1 MSVAD
6 VVEHVTHAITQSAI
20 SAKVTAHPARI
31 VVEVADLVRRYA
43 LTGMVC
49 TGPIT
54 RAVYEEPDGT
64 HTEELSGQSRL
75 DNRFTVFLTGPLP
88 PLTCESPANTTK
100 RDGAPTHHR
109 RKCPMPNPEIPMVLM
124 GRHAADTTLDVLA
137 SEAVAKQLEDDIA
150 RNVYTTI
157 PPLVG
162 RRHKPHAS
170 ALTVRLMRLA
180 HRRSIGSAP
189 MPHTQMRNA
198 A

>member
-1 MSVAD
+1 
-6 VVEHVTHAITQSAI
+6 
-20 SAKVTAHPARI
+20 
-31 VVEVADLVRRYA
+31 
-43 LTGMVC
+43 
-49 TGPIT
+49 
-54 RAVYEEPDGT
+54 
-64 HTEELSGQSRL
+64 
-75 DNRFTVFLTGPLP
+75 
-88 PLTCESPANTTK
+88 
-100 RDGAPTHHR
+100 
-109 RKCPMPNPEIPMVLM
+109 MPNPEIPMVLM

-180 HRRSIGSAP
+180 YRRSIGSAP